1 LNGLAAGGKED
12 EMAEA
17 KPGDTVKVHYT
28 GKLTDG
34 TVFDSSL
41 NEEPLEFTIGE
52 GQVIPG
58 FEEAVVGM
66 NPGQTKVTKIRPDKA
81 YGSYRDDMVLVV
93 ERDRLPEEI
102 HPEVGQQL
110 EMRNPDGTGFVLTV
124 KEVGESNVTLDAN
137 HPLAGQD
144 LRFDIQLLEIA

>member
-1 LNGLAAGGKED
+1 
-12 EMAEA
+12 MAQA
-17 KPGDTVKVHYT
+17 KSGDTVKVHYT
-28 GKLTDG
+28 GKLADG

-58 FEEAVVGM
+58 FEEAVIGM
-66 NPGQTKVTKIRPDKA
+66 NTGQTKITKIKSDKA
-81 YGSYRDDMVLVV
+81 YGSYREDMVLVV

-110 EMRNPDGTGFVLTV
+110 EMRNPDGTGLVLTV

>member
-1 LNGLAAGGKED
+1 
-12 EMAEA
+12 MAEA

>member
-1 LNGLAAGGKED
+1 
-12 EMAEA
+12 MAQA

-28 GKLTDG
+28 GKLADG

-41 NEEPLEFTIGE
+41 NEEPLEFTIGQ

-58 FEEAVVGM
+58 FEEAVTGM
-66 NPGQTKVTKIRPDKA
+66 NPGQSKITKITSDKA
-81 YGSYRDDMVLVV
+81 YGSYREDMVLVV
-93 ERDRLPEEI
+93 ERDRLPAEPQ
-102 HPEVGQQL
+102 PEVGQQL
-110 EMRNPDGTGFVLTV
+110 EMRNPDGTGLVLTV
-124 KEVGESNVTLDAN
+124 KEVGESNVTLNAN

>member
-1 LNGLAAGGKED
+1 
-12 EMAEA
+12 MAQA

-28 GKLTDG
+28 GKLADG

-41 NEEPLEFTIGE
+41 NEEPLEFTIGQ

-58 FEEAVVGM
+58 FEEAVTGM
-66 NPGQTKVTKIRPDKA
+66 NPGQSKITKITSDKA
-81 YGSYRDDMVLVV
+81 YGSYREDMVLVV
-93 ERDRLPEEI
+93 ERDRLPAEPQ
-102 HPEVGQQL
+102 PEVGQQM
-110 EMRNPDGTGFVLTV
+110 EMRNPDGTGLVLTV
-124 KEVGESNVTLDAN
+124 KEVGESNVTLNAN